1 MSPDTP
7 HTSNPDEHAA
17 LLAHGALE
25 TAREEFAKTLTGFA
39 TRPSPQAATW
49 HEHLSEA
56 APEMRALHAL
66 SVGYGWTEAIHRVAN
81 PDVLNVARAN
91 GYVVTDERT
100 GCPVLTSYGHE
111 ALTRWRDFVSPLRDL
126 PEYAPMWAVVNGL
139 DG

>member
-7 HTSNPDEHAA
+7 HTSNPDEHAV

-25 TAREEFAKTLTGFA
+25 AAREQFAKTMTGFA
-39 TRPSPQAATW
+39 TRRSPQATTW
-49 HEHLSEA
+49 HGHLAEA

-66 SVGYGWTEAIHRVAN
+66 SVGYGWSEAIHRVST
-81 PDVLNVARAN
+81 PEVLEVARAN
-91 GYVVTDERT
+91 GYVVTDEGT

-111 ALTRWRDFVSPLRDL
+111 ALTRWRDFVSPLREL
-126 PEYAPMWAVVNGL
+126 TEYASLWALVNGL